1 MTAFDYAVVA
11 IIGLSVLF
19 SIMRGLV
26 REVLA
31 LVAWVVAFVVARMWA
46 VDGAHY
52 VPSAVTDPALRVVIA
67 FVVLFLVALI
77 AMGFLTRAV
86 SALVRVSGLGFV
98 DRGLGAMFGFARG
111 VLIVTIVV
119 LIAGMTPL
127 PHDAAWRNA
136 VLRGPFESLAVS
148 VKPWL
153 PRDLS
158 TRISYN

>member
-46 VDGAHY
+46 VNGAHY

-127 PHDAAWRNA
+127 PHDPAWRNA

-153 PRDLS
+153 PHDLS

>member
-1 MTAFDYAVVA
+1 MTAFDYAVLA

-19 SIMRGLV
+19 SIMHGLV

-31 LVAWVVAFVVARMWA
+31 LAAWLVAFVVARMWA
-46 VDGAHY
+46 GNAVPY
-52 VPSAVTDPALRVVIA
+52 VPSAVTDPTLRTVIA
-67 FVVLFLVALI
+67 FVVVFLVALI

-86 SALVRVSGLGFV
+86 SALVRASGLGFV
-98 DRGLGAMFGFARG
+98 DRGLGAVFGFARG

-127 PHDAAWRNA
+127 PRDSAWRNA

-148 VKPWL
+148 IRPWL
-153 PRDLS
+153 PHDLS

>member
-46 VDGAHY
+46 VNGAHY

-98 DRGLGAMFGFARG
+98 DRGLGAVFGFARG
-111 VLIVTIVV
+111 VLIITIVV

-127 PHDAAWRNA
+127 PHDPAWRNA

-153 PRDLS
+153 PHDLS

>member
-19 SIMRGLV
+19 SIMHGLV

-46 VDGAHY
+46 VNGAHY

-98 DRGLGAMFGFARG
+98 DRGLGAVFGFARG

-127 PHDAAWRNA
+127 PQDPAWRNA

-158 TRISYN
+158 MRISYN